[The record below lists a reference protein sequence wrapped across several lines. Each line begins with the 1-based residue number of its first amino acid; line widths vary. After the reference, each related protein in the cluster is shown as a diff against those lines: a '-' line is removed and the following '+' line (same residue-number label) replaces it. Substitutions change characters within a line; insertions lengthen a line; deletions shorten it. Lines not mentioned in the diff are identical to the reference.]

1 MERSVGMEAEF
12 QSSSCCE
19 ST

>member
-1 MERSVGMEAEF
+1 MERSVGMEVEF